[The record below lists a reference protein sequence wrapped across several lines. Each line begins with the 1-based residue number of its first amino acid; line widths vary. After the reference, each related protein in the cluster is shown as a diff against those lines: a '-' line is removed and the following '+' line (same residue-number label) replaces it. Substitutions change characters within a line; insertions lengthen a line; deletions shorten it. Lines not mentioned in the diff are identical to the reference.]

1 MRLLSKF
8 LRSKTFRGQNKCEKM
23 LAQFWRVLT
32 ISPRKLLK
40 QGTITHIILPELN
53 MIKSSTHH
61 TRFALVAAATGVLLA
76 TSQFASAAKVD
87 PAITA
92 ATTAAS
98 TTDIE
103 AIVSIAI
110 TQASAIANK
119 TIKLSTANVNA
130 LASGL
135 ATAIAGKTGTDTVN
149 RLDNKIDEIGE
160 VEAFIV
166 GTLATNK
173 KMKKL
178 GTAKNIITGL
188 LKSALGSA
196 ISISP
201 QVVTDVVGSVAQTIH
216 NAPAFDKIETKLAKQ
231 LAKSASKIAGAN
243 ASVFTTALNAG
254 FAGSNAFEDGNI
266 AALAVA
272 DPETDLR
279 NG

>member
-1 MRLLSKF
+1 M
-8 LRSKTFRGQNKCEKM
+8 T
-23 LAQFWRVLT
+23 
-32 ISPRKLLK
+32 
-40 QGTITHIILPELN
+40 
-53 MIKSSTHH
+53 KSSIQH
-61 TRFALVAAATGVLLA
+61 TRLALVAAATGVLLA
-76 TSQFASAAKVD
+76 SSQLASAAKVD

-103 AIVSIAI
+103 AIVNIAI
-110 TQASAIANK
+110 AQGTAIANK
-119 TIKLSTANVNA
+119 SIKLSTANVNA

-135 ATAIAGKTGTDTVN
+135 ATAIAGKTGADNVN

-160 VEAFIV
+160 TAAFLT

-178 GTAKNIITGL
+178 GTAKQIISGL

-201 QVVTDVVGSVAQTIH
+201 QVVTDIVGSVAQTIH
-216 NAPAFDKIETKLAKQ
+216 NAPAFDKIESKLAKQ
-231 LAKSASKIAGAN
+231 LAKSATKVAGAN
-243 ASVFTTALNAG
+243 ASVYTTALNAG
-254 FAGSNAFEDGNI
+254 FAGSTAFEDGND
-266 AALAVA
+266 ASLALP
-272 DPETDLR
+272 DPETDKR